1 MEINTKPLQS
11 IDPAVKVP
19 DGDGIPQKPPV
30 QPQEPQFDPFKK
42 DIVKQTQEEEK
53 DPKKA
58 SEKLSDAVDKL
69 NKTAVVF
76 DRSLRFS
83 IHEQTRMTMVD
94 VVDTTTD
101 KVIREIPSKE
111 VLDFVAKMK
120 DYMGMIFDKKA

>member
-1 MEINTKPLQS
+1 MEINTKPIQS
-11 IDPAVKVP
+11 IDPAVKAP
-19 DGDGIPQKPPV
+19 DGEAVALKPQT

-42 DIVKQTQEEEK
+42 DVVKQTQEEDK
-53 DPKKA
+53 DPRKVA
-58 SEKLSDAVDKL
+58 EKLNDAVDKL
-69 NKTAVVF
+69 NKTAQVF

-83 IHEQTRMTMVD
+83 VHEQTRVTMVD
-94 VVDTTTD
+94 VVDTNTD